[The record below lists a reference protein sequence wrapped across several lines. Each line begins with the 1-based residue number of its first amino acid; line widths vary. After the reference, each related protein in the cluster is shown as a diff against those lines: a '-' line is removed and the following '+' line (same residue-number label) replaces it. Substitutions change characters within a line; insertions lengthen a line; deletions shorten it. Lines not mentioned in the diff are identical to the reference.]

1 MIAGFHAA
9 DGPLLLKA
17 RQVLTMVPRGD
28 GIREPPDRG
37 NLGNLRARDADLVGL
52 VENAVVHV
60 EGGRIRYVGPLG
72 DVAKKVRNRAT
83 VVECGVVVPG
93 FIDCHTHTV
102 FAGSRHDEF
111 TLRNLGADYLDILEA
126 GGGILSTVEATRAAR
141 KRDLAQSLVFR
152 CLEATRRGVTTM
164 EVKSGYGLQLDHE
177 LKQLRA
183 IEMARPEVL
192 VDLQAT
198 FLGAHAVPTTHR
210 ERRGEYIDSVVNEMI
225 PQVADLGLA
234 RFVDVFCDKGA
245 FDAHES
251 RRILQ
256 AGIDHGLIPRL
267 HADELTHAG
276 AAELAAEV
284 GAASADHLEYVSD
297 DAVAAMERAGVVA
310 VLLPGVN
317 LFLGLERFAPARKLL
332 SAGVDV
338 ALATDFNPGSSPTQ
352 DIGLVMTLACTG
364 YGMTPGEA
372 LRAVTASAAKALR
385 LPDRGTLAPG
395 QRADLTVLGVDDY
408 WQVPYLTGRSHVEG
422 VIREGELVYWVSGDE
437 IEA

>member
-1 MIAGFHAA
+1 MTAGFQVS
-9 DGPLLLKA
+9 DGPLLLQA
-17 RQVLTMVPRGD
+17 RQVLTMVPRSDAIRNPPPKGD
-28 GIREPPDRG
+28 L
-37 NLGNLRARDADLVGL
+37 NALRDRDADIVGL
-52 VENAVVHV
+52 RENAVVHV
-60 EGGRIRYVGPLG
+60 EGGRIRSIGPMG

-126 GGGILSTVEATRAAR
+126 GGGIHSTVEATRAAK
-141 KRDLAQSLVFR
+141 KRTLAATLVQR
-152 CLEATRRGVTTM
+152 CYEATRRGITTM
-164 EVKSGYGLQLDHE
+164 EVKSGYGLALDHE

-192 VDLQAT
+192 VDLEST
-198 FLGAHAVPTTHR
+198 FLGAHVVPTSHTDRR
-210 ERRGEYIDSVVNEMI
+210 EDYIASVIDEMI
-225 PQVADLGLA
+225 PKVAELGLA

-245 FDAHES
+245 FDSDEA
-251 RRILQ
+251 RRILR
-256 AGIDHGLIPRL
+256 AGMDHGMIPRL

-276 AAELAAEV
+276 AAELAAEL

-297 DAVAAMERAGVVA
+297 AAVAAMAAAGTVA

-317 LFLGLERFAPARKLL
+317 LFLGLERYAPARALL
-332 SAGVDV
+332 SGGVDV
-338 ALATDFNPGSSPTQ
+338 ALATDFNPGTSPTQ
-352 DIGLVMTLACTG
+352 DLGLILTLACTG

-372 LRAVTASAAKALR
+372 LLGVTASAARALR
-385 LPDRGTLAPG
+385 LEDRGTLAVG
-395 QRADLTVLGVDDY
+395 KRADVTVLGVDDY
-408 WQVPYLTGRSHVEG
+408 WQLPYLAGRSHVEG
-422 VIREGELVYWVSGDE
+422 VIRAGELVYWVSGDE